1 MQSTFGGE
9 QKTDIEMTWD
19 VACMTV
25 ILYLNVHDIINMKK
39 MVVGSLFY
47 KLITRCITGYLTMKS
62 R

>member
-19 VACMTV
+19 VGRMAV
-25 ILYLNVHDIINMKK
+25 ILYLNVHDIIE

-47 KLITRCITGYLTMKS
+47 KLITECITGYLTMKS
-62 R
+62 C